1 MLPIRLTVAVKLVQK
16 IIFHENNRSID
27 WLCSVLWLWKGS
39 IRSKIE
45 EITPIIINDCF
56 CFTQYEGKVWNF
68 LISECS
74 KCFALFATWRRWWL
88 NFLCCCFTFC
98 HCHTVVILPSIE
110 TQKWS
115 SALVTCLS
123 SKLEVIQSLSTNLNE
138 INFYFSCCWTPKWT
152 PSIHT
157 VVERVLLLDCFRV
170 KVRLSELR
178 APKTKYND
186 RPSQAVTRDRYVMC
200 TNKRTEQLLICVS
213 FHADIVRSKICI
225 QLYLN
230 IQQSFKLHK
239 DQSIVSY

>member
-1 MLPIRLTVAVKLVQK
+1 MFCAVAMEGLNS
-16 IIFHENNRSID
+16 FENRGDHSHHHQ
-27 WLCSVLWLWKGS
+27 WLL
-39 IRSKIE
+39 
-45 EITPIIINDCF
+45 
-56 CFTQYEGKVWNF
+56 
-68 LISECS
+68 
-74 KCFALFATWRRWWL
+74 LF
-88 NFLCCCFTFC
+88 
-98 HCHTVVILPSIE
+98 HTVRRQSLKFSHFWMLKMLRFVHHLTTMMTEFFVLLLYLLPLPHRRHFSIYRNSEVIVSTRHLFE
-110 TQKWS
+110 
-115 SALVTCLS
+115 
-123 SKLEVIQSLSTNLNE
+123 LEVIQSLSTNLNE